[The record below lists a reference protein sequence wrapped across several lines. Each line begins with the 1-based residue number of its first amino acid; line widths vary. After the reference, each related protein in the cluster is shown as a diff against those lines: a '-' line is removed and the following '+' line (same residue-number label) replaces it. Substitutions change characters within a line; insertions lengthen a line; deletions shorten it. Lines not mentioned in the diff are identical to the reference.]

1 MTELLS
7 SRKIH
12 SSQSI
17 YLFLL
22 FSKSITALIKS
33 IIMFKKRW
41 FTILLFLL
49 AISACKSP
57 IKEDAHLLEN
67 LMLQVLPTV
76 KYLTKYIQ
84 STPP

>member
-1 MTELLS
+1 
-7 SRKIH
+7 
-12 SSQSI
+12 
-17 YLFLL
+17 
-22 FSKSITALIKS
+22 
-33 IIMFKKRW
+33 MFKKRW